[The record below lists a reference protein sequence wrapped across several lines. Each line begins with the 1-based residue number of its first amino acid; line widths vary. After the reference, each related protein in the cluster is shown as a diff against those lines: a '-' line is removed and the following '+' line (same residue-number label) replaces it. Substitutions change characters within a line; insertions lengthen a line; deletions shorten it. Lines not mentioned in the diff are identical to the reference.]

1 MQFIKISPRCGFLAM
16 DCRRGHLFGGVAL
29 NQSLDGL
36 AEKVFRQRKAGRR
49 RFNVG
54 LCKDK
59 HHPSSKAQLG
69 LIRNISGSKIRCLM
83 HKQIPD
89 TYFAYFFKIT

>member
-1 MQFIKISPRCGFLAM
+1 MQSIKISPRFLAM

-54 LCKDK
+54 LCKGK
-59 HHPSSKAQLG
+59 CHQNTTKAQLG
-69 LIRNISGSKIRCLM
+69 LIRNNSGSKIRCLM

>member
-1 MQFIKISPRCGFLAM
+1 MQFFKISERCVFLAM

-54 LCKDK
+54 LCKGKCHENTTHPPK
-59 HHPSSKAQLG
+59 HNSVESETILG
-69 LIRNISGSKIRCLM
+69 ANQMS
-83 HKQIPD
+83 
-89 TYFAYFFKIT
+89 